1 MKTTVFDIVK
11 YILSQTGGYISAVKL
26 QKLVYYSQAWSLVWD
41 DKPLFDSKIEA
52 WVDGPV
58 VPDLYQ
64 EHKGK
69 FTVSI
74 DDFNG
79 DVSNLSSDNI
89 STIDEVLKAYSDK
102 NAQWLSD
109 LTHMEDPWLNAR
121 KGLLGSQRGNNE
133 ITLDSMG
140 EYYSSL

>member
-11 YILSQTGGYISAVKL
+11 YILSQTGDISAMKL

-52 WVDGPV
+52 WVGGPV

-69 FTVSI
+69 FTVSV
-74 DDFNG
+74 DDFKG
-79 DVSNLSSDNI
+79 EVSNLSSDNI
-89 STIDEVLKAYSDK
+89 STIDEVLKAYADK

-121 KGLLGSQRGNNE
+121 KGLSGSQRGNNE
-133 ITLDSMG
+133 ITLASMG

>member
-11 YILSQTGGYISAVKL
+11 YILSQTGYISAVKL